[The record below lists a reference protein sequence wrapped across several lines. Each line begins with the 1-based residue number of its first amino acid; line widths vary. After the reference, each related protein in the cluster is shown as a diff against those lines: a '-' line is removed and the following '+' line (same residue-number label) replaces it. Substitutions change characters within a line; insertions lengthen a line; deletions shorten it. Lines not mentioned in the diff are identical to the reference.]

1 MAKQDTN
8 QSKQKKL
15 QLTITTP
22 RGVKFVESADMVI
35 MRSIDGD
42 LGVLPSHA
50 PLTTVLGD
58 GVLRIRNNGSE
69 KQLALFGGVA
79 EIDDLDIKI
88 FSTIAQR
95 PDEIDL
101 ERAEEDRLQA
111 EAALNE
117 EREEQMSRRLQVM
130 QVRALVRLQVGNNTD
145 YFDDPHGEFEEDN
158 K

>member
-1 MAKQDTN
+1 MAKQTP
-8 QSKQKKL
+8 SPSTTKKL
-15 QLTITTP
+15 QLKITTP
-22 RGVKFVESADMVI
+22 RGVKFEELADMVI

-42 LGVLPSHA
+42 LGVMPGHA

-69 KQLALFGGVA
+69 KHLALFGGVA
-79 EIDDLDIKI
+79 EIDDRTVSI

-101 ERAEEDRLQA
+101 ERAEDDRLAA

-117 EREEQMSRRLQVM
+117 EREEQMTKRLQIM
-130 QVRALVRLQVGNNTD
+130 QVRALVRLQVGND
-145 YFDDPHGEFEEDN
+145 SDFFDDPLHDEDDDN
-158 K
+158 